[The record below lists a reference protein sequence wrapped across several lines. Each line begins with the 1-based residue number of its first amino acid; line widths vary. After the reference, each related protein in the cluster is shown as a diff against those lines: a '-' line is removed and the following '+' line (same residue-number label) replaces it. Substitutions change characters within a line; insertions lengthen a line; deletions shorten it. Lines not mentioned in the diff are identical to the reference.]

1 MRRVLLDSN
10 ALDPLMELFGAFEA
24 LRTAV
29 SSGELDILFTHV
41 TVDEMA
47 AIPELEKRQRLL
59 IFLIALGRMIDTS
72 SACLDVS
79 RLDFCRLS
87 DDGDAF
93 EALRSKKISHS
104 RDALIAHTALAE
116 QCALV
121 TNEKR
126 LTARSRDQGIEVL
139 TTSDLLAIAGFSA
152 PTEPEVG
159 NGMARSAREN
169 VPS

>member
-1 MRRVLLDSN
+1 MRRVFLDSN
-10 ALDPLMELFGAFEA
+10 ALDPLMVLFGAFEA

-29 SSGELDILFTHV
+29 SSGEIEILFTHV

-47 AIPELEKRQRLL
+47 AIPELERRQRLL

-87 DDGDAF
+87 DDGDVF
-93 EALRSKKISHS
+93 EALRSNKISHS

-116 QCALV
+116 HCVLV

-139 TTSDLLAIAGFSA
+139 TTFDLLAIVGYIAQI
-152 PTEPEVG
+152 EPESG
-159 NGMARSAREN
+159 NGRARSPHEKVA
-169 VPS
+169 S